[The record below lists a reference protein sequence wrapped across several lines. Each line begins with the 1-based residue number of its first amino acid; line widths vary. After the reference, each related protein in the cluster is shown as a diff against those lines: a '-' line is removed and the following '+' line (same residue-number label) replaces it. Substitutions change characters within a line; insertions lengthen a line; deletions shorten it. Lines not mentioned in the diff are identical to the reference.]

1 MMNRILRNILFVSL
15 LVLGTRFVHAQS
27 VVANA
32 SVKESEVSTDEL
44 RSIFTGASTH
54 FKDGSHAAP
63 VTLKGGPAHEAFLSQ
78 YIGKNDAAFK
88 ATWRGLVF
96 SGQATMPKSFDSE
109 SDLLDYVAKTP
120 GAVGYASK
128 GAKHDGVKT
137 LTVK

>member
-1 MMNRILRNILFVSL
+1 MNRIFRNMLLLSL
-15 LVLGTRFVHAQS
+15 LVLGGRFVHAQS

-32 SVKESEVSTDEL
+32 GVKASDISTDEL
-44 RSIFTGASTH
+44 RSIFTGATTH

-63 VTLKGGPAHEAFLSQ
+63 VTLKSGSVHEAFLSQ
-78 YIGKNDAAFK
+78 YIGKNDSAFK

-109 SDLLDYVAKTP
+109 ADLLEYVAKTP
-120 GAVGYASK
+120 GAIGYAAK

-137 LTVK
+137 LQVK